1 MSYNYQLNNDDIKR
15 SFLNLDRKEDY
26 IKELEKKPIK
36 IAKEMLANLDEYVNQ
51 NVRKI
56 VYFLSKEIPVYRGV
70 RGDGNCFYRAFA
82 FQFLE
87 LSLVKNK
94 KESLDT
100 IYFFIKDISEN
111 SRKFE
116 NFCDKNSIYQH
127 TKRLYIPLIPKQLL
141 LYIDILYKFSKEKSK
156 EIISFKLMSL
166 FNKIEEFDFGII
178 VIFRMI
184 AWESTR
190 YFLKNNKIEP
200 ILTEN
205 LQTLEVLL
213 QDIKV
218 YGCEAEQLVISSLS
232 KFLKLRVTVNYIDKN
247 NIDGKPIYDI
257 HESSLGNYFN
267 INLFFRPGHYDIGY
281 DNEAA
286 NEIYRD
292 VLTKN
297 NWYDLKKYF
306 DKLDLAIFSKLSQ
319 VNNLTF
325 FNYFKFF
332 NFLA

>member
-1 MSYNYQLNNDDIKR
+1 MSQSDIKKIFK
-15 SFLNLDRKEDY
+15 SIEKKEDY
-26 IKELEKKPIK
+26 IYESEKKPIK

-87 LSLVKNK
+87 LSLVKK
-94 KESLDT
+94 DIVSLDN
-100 IYFFIKDISEN
+100 IHNFIKEKKKN
-111 SRKFE
+111 PYGFE
-116 NFCDKNSIYQH
+116 SFCDKNSVFQH
-127 TKRLYIPLIPKQLL
+127 KRRFNFQNLPEKLLEYINL
-141 LYIDILYKFSKEKSK
+141 LYDFSKKEKSK
-156 EIISFKLMSL
+156 FISLKLMNL

-190 YFLKNNKIEP
+190 YFLKNEKLEP

-205 LQTLEVLL
+205 LKSLEFLL

-257 HESSLGNYFN
+257 HEPICKIHFN

-286 NEIYRD
+286 CEIYSD
-292 VLTKN
+292 ILKKN
-297 NWYDLKKYF
+297 NFYVLDNYF
-306 DKLDLAIFSKLSQ
+306 DKLDIAILINSPKVFI
-319 VNNLTF
+319 
-325 FNYFKFF
+325 NYHS
-332 NFLA
+332 